1 MVAAT
6 RPLRVEELAEIFAI
20 EFCTDDAHNLVEG
33 WRPDDPEEAILSAC
47 STLIAII
54 DDEGSKIVQ
63 FSHFSVKEFLT
74 SDRLQTSN
82 VGNICQFYVRLDP
95 AHTIL
100 ARACLAVL
108 LQMDEE
114 VDKERLATFRLAFY
128 ATQHWFEHAKFGEVA
143 SQIQDSMERLFD
155 LKQPYFRAWM
165 WIFDPWQ
172 FQNRS
177 MVHLNPRPPSTT
189 ITPLYCAVI
198 CGLSGIATYLIITQ
212 AEDVNV
218 KCGDYA
224 PLHLA
229 LSIGMFD
236 IARLLLDHGADVDI
250 RNADDWTP
258 LLFASRNGH
267 VRVAQLLLEHEASPN
282 AKSIAGNFPLY
293 LASQYGHLGIVR
305 LLLDHG
311 ADVKTRSTSGRTLFW
326 VATQYGHHDIAQLL
340 LEHGAERA

>member
-20 EFCTDDAHNLVEG
+20 EFGTDDAHNLVEG

-54 DDEGSKIVQ
+54 DDKGSKIVQ

-95 AHTIL
+95 AHTFL

-114 VDKERLATFRLAFY
+114 VDKERLATFPLAFY

-143 SQIQDSMERLFD
+143 SQIQDPVERLFD
-155 LKQPYFRAWM
+155 PKQPYFRAWM
-165 WIFDPWQ
+165 WIYDPLRRK
-172 FQNRS
+172 NRT
-177 MVHLNPRPPSTT
+177 MDGLDPRPPSTAV
-189 ITPLYCAVI
+189 TPLCCAVC
-198 CGLSGIATYLIITQ
+198 CGLSGIAKYLIITQ
-212 AEDVNV
+212 AEDVNA
-218 KCGDYA
+218 KCDSDA

-229 LSIGMFD
+229 SRLGMFD
-236 IARLLLDHGADVDI
+236 IARLLLDHGADVNI
-250 RNADDWTP
+250 RDNDGRTP
-258 LLFASRNGH
+258 LYVTSMNGH
-267 VRVAQLLLEHEASPN
+267 VRVAQLLLERGASSN
-282 AKSIAGNFPLY
+282 ATTVSGYSPLY
-293 LASQYGHLGIVR
+293 WASTYGRLGIVR

-311 ADVKTRSTSGRTLFW
+311 ADVNIRTTLGWTPFR
-326 VATQYGHHDIAQLL
+326 VATRGGRHDIAQLL
-340 LEHGAERA
+340 LEHGAERK